1 MIDEYREFAQEFRAL
16 TEIDLS
22 YYNQPQILRR
32 LTAFRQKYHL
42 DSYPDLLAALKS
54 DPVLLTEC
62 LDRLTINVTEFF
74 RDRDYWGVFKDN
86 VALLAKKRLPL
97 RFWSAGCASG
107 EEPYSLAFMLIN
119 MLPRTCW
126 EIMASDISNRA
137 LTAAMAG
144 VYPEKALKNLNPEE
158 IALIFDPVEENLFQ
172 IKNRL
177 RQCVTFF
184 HHNLFFDPYPPNL
197 DVVLCRNVII
207 YFTEK
212 AKKEVFTKIAQALHP
227 GGLLFVGG
235 SEQIITPEAFGLERE
250 DVYIYRKAI

>member
-1 MIDEYREFAQEFRAL
+1 MIADYREFAQEFRIL

-22 YYNQPQILRR
+22 FYNQPQILRR
-32 LTAFRQKYHL
+32 LTAFRQKHRL
-42 DSYPDLLAALKS
+42 DSLPDLLAALKS
-54 DPVLLTEC
+54 DPSLLKEC

-74 RDRDYWGVFKDN
+74 RDRDYWQVFKES
-86 VALLAKKRLPL
+86 VTPLAKQKLPL

-126 EIMASDISNRA
+126 EIVASDLSNRA
-137 LTAAMAG
+137 LTAARAG
-144 VYPEKALKNLNPEE
+144 IYLEKALKNLNPAE
-158 IALIFDPVEENLFQ
+158 IALIFDPVEGEMYQ
-172 IKNRL
+172 VKNRL

-184 HHNLFFDPYPPNL
+184 QHNLLFDPYPPNL

-212 AKKEVFTKIAQALHP
+212 AKKEVFAKISQALNP

-250 DVYIYRKAI
+250 DIYIYRKAN

>member
-1 MIDEYREFAQEFRAL
+1 MIDEYREFADEFRIL

-32 LTAFRQKYHL
+32 LTAFQQKLHFGSL
-42 DSYPDLLAALKS
+42 LDLLAALKS
-54 DPVLLTEC
+54 DPVLLREC

-74 RDRDYWGVFKDN
+74 RDRDYWQVFKDN
-86 VALLAKKRLPL
+86 VSLLAKKKLPL

-126 EIMASDISNRA
+126 EITASDLSNRA
-137 LTAAMAG
+137 LTAAKTG
-144 VYPEKALKNLNPEE
+144 IYLEKALKNLNPAE
-158 IALIFDPVEENLFQ
+158 IALIFDPVEGEMYQ
-172 IKNRL
+172 VKNRL
-177 RQCVTFF
+177 RQCITFF
-184 HHNLFFDPYPPNL
+184 HHNLLFDPYPPNL

-212 AKKEVFTKIAQALHP
+212 AKKRVFSRLAQALNP

-235 SEQIITPEAFGLERE
+235 SEQIITPEVFGLERE
-250 DVYIYRKAI
+250 DVYIYRKAN

>member
-1 MIDEYREFAQEFRAL
+1 MIDEYREFADEFRIL

-32 LTAFRQKYHL
+32 LTAFQQKHRFGSL
-42 DSYPDLLAALKS
+42 LDLLTALKS
-54 DPVLLTEC
+54 DPVLLREC

-74 RDRDYWGVFKDN
+74 RDRDYWQVFKDN
-86 VALLAKKRLPL
+86 VSLLAKQKLPL

-119 MLPRTCW
+119 MLPRTYW
-126 EIMASDISNRA
+126 EITASDLSNRA
-137 LTAAMAG
+137 LTAAKTG
-144 VYPEKALKNLNPEE
+144 IYLEKALKNLNPAE
-158 IALIFDPVEENLFQ
+158 IALIFDPVEGELYQ
-172 IKNRL
+172 VKNRL
-177 RQCVTFF
+177 RQCITFF
-184 HHNLFFDPYPPNL
+184 HHNLLLDPYPPNL

-212 AKKEVFTKIAQALHP
+212 AKKRVFARLAQALNP

-250 DVYIYRKAI
+250 DIYIYRKAN